1 MVEGLIIQPM
11 EPGDLAFAAGC
22 TAAEGWISE
31 TYAQFEGLYAHDP
44 QGCFIARLEGQPV
57 GICIATPY
65 THSGFIGE
73 LIVRPEVRQRGI
85 GAALL
90 NRAVSY
96 LRGHDLST
104 VYLDGVAAAVPLYER
119 NGFRKIC
126 RSLRL
131 YGRIPRRMH
140 PQRVHPQVRPV
151 RASDLP
157 DICGL
162 DWQAFGDDRSF
173 FLERRWQLFP
183 DLFKVLVVDGDLR
196 GYITGRRVEEFIFAG
211 PWLVAPEV
219 NDPLLL
225 LEGLACEV
233 GEAFIAMGILE
244 SNSQAV
250 ELARSLGMAERAD
263 SPWRMALGPEDDLG
277 RSPQCLTV
285 GTAGKG

>member
-22 TAAEGWISE
+22 TAAEGWVSE

-44 QGCFIARLEGQPV
+44 QGCFIARLEGQPA

-65 THSGFIGE
+65 SHSGFIGE
-73 LIVRPEVRQRGI
+73 LIVRPDVRQRGI

-96 LRGHDLST
+96 LRGHGLSA
-104 VYLDGVAAAVPLYER
+104 VYLDGVTAAISLYER

-126 RSLRL
+126 RSLRF
-131 YGRIPRRMH
+131 YGRIPRQMH
-140 PQRVHPQVRPV
+140 PQRVHPQVRPM
-151 RASDLP
+151 RARDLP
-157 DICGL
+157 DICSL
-162 DWQAFGDDRSF
+162 DRQAFGDDRSF

-183 DLFKVLVVDGDLR
+183 DLFKVLVVDGSLR

-211 PWLVAPEV
+211 PWVVAPEV
-219 NDPLLL
+219 NDPLPL
-225 LEGLACEV
+225 LEGLACDP
-233 GEAFIAMGILE
+233 GDAFVAMGILE

-250 ELARSLGMAERAD
+250 ELTRSWGMTERND

-277 RSPQCLTV
+277 RSPQCLAV